1 MIGQETI
8 VLAGPPGVGKST
20 VARALGARRGT
31 AAIDLDDAI
40 AVRAK
45 RPVPEIIRQDGE
57 AAFRAIEAE
66 TLAALPEHHRII
78 ALGGGTLTTPRGRS
92 AARAR
97 GRVFGLSAGARTLNE
112 RLQQSGGDRP
122 LLSDPTR
129 LSALLAERE
138 KSYAAVDR
146 TVDAEGEVE
155 QVVDRV
161 VEASDPL
168 SLLFA
173 DFGADRTRVL
183 IGADLA
189 SACAGAVAAIAPT
202 RPVLLISDR
211 GVPSA
216 KRRAYRE
223 AIGAWFEV
231 VEVEVEGGENIKSW
245 SFLGELLERALA
257 AGCGRQSVVV
267 GLGGGATCDLAAL
280 AASLIGR
287 GAPVVLVP
295 STLLAQVDASI
306 GGKAAVNMSAGRN
319 LAGAFHPA
327 TEVFAD
333 VALLESLDAGEL
345 TSGLAE
351 LAKIALIADAK
362 LFTEVASRGR
372 AAPLPEHVGRAIA
385 LKADIVRRDPYE
397 RGERKL
403 LNLGHTLG
411 HALESA
417 SDFSWRHGE
426 AVAVGIAAVCR
437 LSAERGWVGV
447 EESETIVHALE
458 GLGLPTAAPEDLLRR
473 SAAYLRADKKADAF
487 GVDLIAIHGLG
498 KVSIKRL
505 SSNELIDLV
514 RCGGGNS

>member
-1 MIGQETI
+1 MIGGDTI

-31 AAIDLDDAI
+31 PAIDLDEAI
-40 AVRAK
+40 AARAQ
-45 RPVPEIIRQDGE
+45 RPVPEIIRRDGE
-57 AAFRAIEAE
+57 AAFRTIEAE
-66 TLAALPEHHRII
+66 TLAALPDHHRII

-97 GRVFGLSAGARTLNE
+97 GRVFGLTAGARTLGE
-112 RLQQSGGDRP
+112 RLQHSGGDRP
-122 LLSDPTR
+122 LLSDPGR
-129 LSALLAERE
+129 LVSLLAERE
-138 KSYAAVDR
+138 RSYAAVDR

-155 QVVDRV
+155 RVVDRV
-161 VEASDPL
+161 EAASDPL
-168 SLLFA
+168 ALLFA
-173 DFGADRTRVL
+173 DFGAHRTRVL
-183 IGADLA
+183 IGEALA
-189 SACAGAVAAIAPT
+189 PACAGAIAHLAPS

-211 GVPSA
+211 GVPEE

-223 AIGAWFEV
+223 AIGAVCELV
-231 VEVEVEGGENIKSW
+231 SIEVEGGENIKTW

-257 AGCGRQSVVV
+257 AGCGRQSVIV
-267 GLGGGATCDLAAL
+267 GVGGGATCDLAAL
-280 AASLIGR
+280 AASLLGR
-287 GAPVVLVP
+287 GAPVMLVP

-327 TEVFAD
+327 SDVFAD
-333 VALLESLDAGEL
+333 VSLLESLDAGEL
-345 TSGLAE
+345 ASGLAE

-362 LFTEVASRGR
+362 LFTEVAARGR
-372 AAPLPEHVGRAIA
+372 TVPLAEHIGRAIA
-385 LKADIVRRDPYE
+385 LKAEIVRRDPHE

-417 SDFSWRHGE
+417 SEFSWRHGE

-437 LSAERGWVGV
+437 LSAERGWAGG
-447 EESETIVHALE
+447 EECETIVRALE

-487 GVDLIAIHGLG
+487 GVDLVAIHELG